1 MWLPVDLYVGIDLRG
16 RRKNEVP
23 RVVGDRIDRRH
34 RSVTLELW
42 LLTII
47 IDFCHV
53 SVLAHKHD

>member
-1 MWLPVDLYVGIDLRG
+1 MWVPVDLYVGIDLRG

-23 RVVGDRIDRRH
+23 RGGGDRIDRRH

-53 SVLAHKHD
+53 SLFTHKVD

>member
-1 MWLPVDLYVGIDLRG
+1 MWVPVDLYVGIDLRG

-53 SVLAHKHD
+53 SLFTHKVD

>member
-16 RRKNEVP
+16 WRRNEGP
-23 RVVGDRIDRRH
+23 RVVGDRIDPRH
-34 RSVTLELW
+34 GSGTLELW